1 MFIVE
6 NPYTS
11 DFFKETLEKKQYPV
25 LLNNAAKELL
35 KDSDLNY
42 ITEQSA
48 IENLKKSENPKLY
61 CNSENAL
68 EWICKNLK
76 DTTLP
81 SKISLFKDK
90 LKFREIISKI
100 YPDFYFKE
108 VNLQEFQNL
117 NSENIKFPFVLKPSI
132 GFLSFGVYMIYD
144 ENDLN
149 AVKKNIVS
157 DIEKIKE
164 IYPLEVVDMSTF
176 IIEEMIN
183 GEEYAVDAYYDENGE
198 PVILNIYK
206 HPFSSEKDV
215 SDRIY
220 FTSKGILK
228 EYLTKFTDI
237 LQKIGNAANLKNFPI
252 HIEMR
257 VNKDNIIPIELNP
270 MRFAGWCMTDIAYY
284 AWNINVYEYYFN
296 QKKPDWTNILKNT
309 DESIFYIM
317 FSDIPKD
324 MDKSHIS
331 EINYDDLIK
340 NISNPIE
347 IRKIDYKQHPIYAI
361 VFAKTKEEKEIN
373 DILNLDIYQYIKV
386 Q

>member
-25 LLNNAAKELL
+25 LLNNAAKEML
-35 KDSDLNY
+35 KDSNLNY
-42 ITEQSA
+42 IIEQSA

-76 DTTLP
+76 DTNLP

-100 YPDFYFKE
+100 CPDFYFKE
-108 VNLQEFQNL
+108 VNLQELQNL

-309 DESIFYIM
+309 DDSIFYVM

>member
-6 NPYTS
+6 KPYTS
-11 DFFKETLEKKQYPV
+11 DFLKETLEKNQYPV
-25 LLNNAAKELL
+25 LLNTVAEELL
-35 KDSDLNY
+35 QCSNLNY
-42 ITEQSA
+42 MSEQSA
-48 IENLKKSENPKLY
+48 IEVLKKSQNPKLY

-68 EWICKNLK
+68 EWIFKNLK
-76 DTTLP
+76 DTSLP
-81 SKISLFKDK
+81 GKISLFKDK
-90 LKFREIISKI
+90 IKFRKLISKI
-100 YPDFYFKE
+100 YPNFYFRE
-108 VNLQEFQNL
+108 ISLQELESL

-132 GFLSFGVYMIYD
+132 GFLSFGVYMIYG

-149 AVKKNIVS
+149 TVKNNILR
-157 DIEKIKE
+157 DLEKIKE
-164 IYPLEVVDMSTF
+164 IYPLEVVDTSTF

-183 GEEYAVDAYYDENGE
+183 GEEYAVDAYYDENGK

-220 FTSKGILK
+220 YTSKGILK

-237 LQKIGNAANLKNFPI
+237 LQKIGNAANLKNFPV

-270 MRFAGWCMTDIAYY
+270 MRFAGWCMTDIAHY

-296 QKKPDWTNILKNT
+296 QKKPDWTNILKYI
-309 DESIFYIM
+309 DDSIFYVM
-317 FSDIPKD
+317 FSDISKD
-324 MDKSHIS
+324 IDKNRITG
-331 EINYDDLIK
+331 INYDSLIK
-340 NISNPIE
+340 NISNPLE
-347 IRKIDYKQHPIYAI
+347 IRKIDYKKHPIYAI

-373 DILNLDIYQYIKV
+373 NILNLDIYQYIKV